1 MPKNIQD
8 IDVVVLAG
16 GLGTRLRSII
26 TSVPKVLANVD
37 GRPFIYYLLDS
48 LCNIGICRV
57 ILSTGYQAD
66 QLEKSLGVQ
75 YKSIH
80 ISYSKESTPL
90 GTGGALRFA
99 TKYIEKDLVLVMN
112 GDSFVDVNYGDFL
125 SWHVDRGVEV
135 SIVVKTV
142 VGENRYET
150 VILDPESNIVE
161 IVGRNAK
168 ARDKQSFI
176 NAGVYLI
183 QKRSLQK
190 LPKRQVSSLE
200 KDFLPLFVGADLSG
214 YYTNGAF
221 IDIGTPESLK
231 RAPRFFKLLQRN
243 GYRPQICGIY

>member
-66 QLEKSLGVQ
+66 QLEKSLGAQ

-90 GTGGALRFA
+90 GTGG
-99 TKYIEKDLVLVMN
+99 
-112 GDSFVDVNYGDFL
+112 
-125 SWHVDRGVEV
+125 
-135 SIVVKTV
+135 
-142 VGENRYET
+142 
-150 VILDPESNIVE
+150 
-161 IVGRNAK
+161 
-168 ARDKQSFI
+168 
-176 NAGVYLI
+176 
-183 QKRSLQK
+183 
-190 LPKRQVSSLE
+190 
-200 KDFLPLFVGADLSG
+200 
-214 YYTNGAF
+214 
-221 IDIGTPESLK
+221 
-231 RAPRFFKLLQRN
+231 
-243 GYRPQICGIY
+243 